1 MNARINS
8 PHWQPG
14 PFVWV
19 LVSAFGC
26 LVAVRGMMQVAFGSE
41 PWWVGFAF
49 VGMDVAAFAFI
60 EGIWLYAQREV
71 PFVDGRIVVR
81 RWIEVLL
88 RSPGTDIPLD
98 SRTRSVI
105 TMQNGRRL
113 KIERDGAVVVSMQL
127 VLWERDEVA
136 ELASTFGQHGA
147 ALATLGDQM

>member
-19 LVSAFGC
+19 LVAAFGC
-26 LVAVRGMMQVAFGSE
+26 LVALRGMMQVAFGSE
-41 PWWVGFAF
+41 QWWVGFVF
-49 VGMDVAAFAFI
+49 IGVDVAAFAFI

-71 PFVDGRIVVR
+71 AFADGRIVVR

-88 RSPGTDIPLD
+88 RLPGTEIPLD
-98 SRTRSVI
+98 ATTRSVI
-105 TMQNGRRL
+105 TMQDGRRL

-127 VLWERDEVA
+127 VLWERDTVA
-136 ELASTFGQHGA
+136 ELSSTFAQHGA